1 MKIKKP
7 RNVVVV
13 DVCSPVHRPVRFSNH
28 LAQTSLRSSL
38 FLSFSKRV
46 DCEQSNIV
54 SFFANVKSLAT
65 RRNGQNSATK
75 RHKTFANVA
84 KDREATVEGSA
95 KLKLPSSWKG
105 NGVTNLTHEFC
116 PSVVLSYM
124 QLFFIFVRN

>member
-28 LAQTSLRSSL
+28 LA

-46 DCEQSNIV
+46 DREQSLFSKSNIV
-54 SFFANVKSLAT
+54 SFFANVKSLAA